1 MRSYTRQDTT
11 AAGAAHKP
19 RAGRPRS
26 QWLRIDKGEIIPE
39 YTGEIVVGK
48 LRVIMAVA
56 DDSEGCHQM
65 LYESKS
71 APLRS
76 GAPNELSPK
85 STKSKL
91 SMYRL

>member
-1 MRSYTRQDTT
+1 MTPTISLISIYTVKIFTQV
-11 AAGAAHKP
+11 
-19 RAGRPRS
+19 
-26 QWLRIDKGEIIPE
+26 I
-39 YTGEIVVGK
+39 IVVGK

-76 GAPNELSPK
+76 GAPNELSQK
-85 STKSKL
+85 VLKVN
-91 SMYRL
+91 

>member
-1 MRSYTRQDTT
+1 METEDYLLKKLLQYTL
-11 AAGAAHKP
+11 AGDE
-19 RAGRPRS
+19 
-26 QWLRIDKGEIIPE
+26 L
-39 YTGEIVVGK
+39 
-48 LRVIMAVA
+48 AVA

>member
-1 MRSYTRQDTT
+1 METEDYLLKKLLQYTLAWDE
-11 AAGAAHKP
+11 
-19 RAGRPRS
+19 
-26 QWLRIDKGEIIPE
+26 L
-39 YTGEIVVGK
+39 
-48 LRVIMAVA
+48 AVA

>member
-1 MRSYTRQDTT
+1 METEDYLLKKLLQYTL
-11 AAGAAHKP
+11 AGDE
-19 RAGRPRS
+19 
-26 QWLRIDKGEIIPE
+26 L
-39 YTGEIVVGK
+39 
-48 LRVIMAVA
+48 AVA

-85 STKSKL
+85 VLKVN
-91 SMYRL
+91 